1 MPSTLEKRRCFKEAI
16 MKRIL
21 SLFVV
26 LFFIVS
32 CGGGEGDEE
41 MNLPDFTPVDLPE
54 PDEFVQN
61 FDPSDYGNELA
72 DADYM
77 PDEIVSLFVDSF
89 ESDFAKA
96 QIIEQLRENVPCG
109 GGFGNDTDEEIWN
122 NLVYE
127 FDLDDIEDWGSSLEE
142 AVRNA
147 LANDLPI
154 DLNTT
159 LREIWG
165 FIADEIG
172 AC

>member
-1 MPSTLEKRRCFKEAI
+1 

-26 LFFIVS
+26 LFFVAG
-32 CGGGEGDEE
+32 CGGGEGNEE

-54 PDEFVQN
+54 PDEFTPD
-61 FDPSDYGNELA
+61 FDPSDNELA
-72 DADYM
+72 DADYI

-89 ESDFAKA
+89 DSDSVKA
-96 QIIEQLRENVPCG
+96 HIVEQIRENVPCG
-109 GGFGNDTDEEIWN
+109 GGFGNDTDEEIWD

-127 FDLDDIEDWGSSLEE
+127 FDLDNIEDWGSNLEE

-154 DLNTT
+154 DPNTT
-159 LREIWG
+159 LREIWS

-172 AC
+172 GC

>member
-1 MPSTLEKRRCFKEAI
+1 

-26 LFFIVS
+26 LFFVVS
-32 CGGGEGDEE
+32 CGGGEGNEE

-54 PDEFVQN
+54 PDEFTQD
-61 FDPSDYGNELA
+61 FDPSDNELA
-72 DADYM
+72 DANYI

-89 ESDFAKA
+89 DSDSAKA
-96 QIIEQLRENVPCG
+96 RIIKQLRENVPCY
-109 GGFGNDTDEEIWN
+109 GGFGNDTDEEIWDE
-122 NLVYE
+122 LVYE
-127 FDLDDIEDWGSSLEE
+127 FDLDNIEDWGSNLEE

-147 LANDLPI
+147 LGNDLPI
-154 DLNTT
+154 DPNTT

-165 FIADEIG
+165 WIADEIG